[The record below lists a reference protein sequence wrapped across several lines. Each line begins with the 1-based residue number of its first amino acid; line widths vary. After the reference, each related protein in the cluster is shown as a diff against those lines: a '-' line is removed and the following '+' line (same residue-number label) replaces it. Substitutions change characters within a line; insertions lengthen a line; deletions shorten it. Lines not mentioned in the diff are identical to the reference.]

1 MKKKGIIIF
10 LLLVLFINYAN
21 AETVKVKNEELIIES
36 FKETNSK
43 LKSFNISYNGVVNNR
58 FMGKYKLEEISE
70 DISKAIEFK
79 EDYREVVEESKVTKI
94 SIYGQV
100 KDDKNVTLI
109 LYSYLDETE
118 NKGKTTIFTD
128 ISGNKDYKGTVE
140 LGSKLSEILGE
151 QNIKPKITAC
161 IVGAYDGQL
170 EDKHKKE
177 IVKKITGLTKGKEVE
192 SLVNNQVTSYS
203 LYSKNIDNYIYS
215 GTNKINLNIAIR
227 YDEYRNQTY
236 VFIASPVIT
245 MGY

>member
-21 AETVKVKNEELIIES
+21 AEIVKVKNEELIIES

-43 LKSFNISYNGVVNNR
+43 LKSFNISYNGVVNDR
-58 FMGKYKLEEISE
+58 FMDKDEAENISTEILKS
-70 DISKAIEFK
+70 IEFK
-79 EDYREVVEESKVTKI
+79 EDYREVVEDSKMTKI

-100 KDDKNVTLI
+100 KGENISLI
-109 LYSYLDETE
+109 IYSYLDDSN
-118 NKGKTTIFTD
+118 NKGKTTIFVD
-128 ISGNKDYKGTVE
+128 ISGNKDYKRVVE
-140 LGSKLSEILGE
+140 LGSKMSKTLMQ
-151 QNIKPKITAC
+151 QNIKPKITTC

-177 IVKKITGLTKGKEVE
+177 ILKKITSLTQSKEVE
-192 SLVNNQVTSYS
+192 SLVNKEITSYS

-227 YDEYRNQTY
+227 YDEYRDESY
-236 VFIASPVIT
+236 IFIASPIIT